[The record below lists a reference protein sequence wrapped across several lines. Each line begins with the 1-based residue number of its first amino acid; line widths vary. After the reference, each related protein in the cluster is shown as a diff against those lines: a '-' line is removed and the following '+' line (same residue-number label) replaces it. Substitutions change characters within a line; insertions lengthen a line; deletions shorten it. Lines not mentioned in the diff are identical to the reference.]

1 MKCSNNKMYLGRG
14 NSLNRGD
21 VDVLSW
27 ICAINKKICRDKW
40 SSSLFVCIPNNCALL
55 VNSFSVVF
63 KLLLLF
69 TSLTRSLFFYWSAC
83 IKPSQESVSIVPLSR
98 NLILDFDIRF
108 WFCSD
113 SVVFLCFSF
122 YQCMKKVINFLCSG
136 GKK

>member
-1 MKCSNNKMYLGRG
+1 MKYSNNKMYLGRG

-69 TSLTRSLFFYWSAC
+69 TSLNRSLFFYWSAY
-83 IKPSQESVSIVPLSR
+83 IKSVKWAEVIYICVHVVKGIQAVRIEFFFKLKVANIR
-98 NLILDFDIRF
+98 CFILIAVDIFHNIIR
-108 WFCSD
+108 
-113 SVVFLCFSF
+113 
-122 YQCMKKVINFLCSG
+122 K
-136 GKK
+136 